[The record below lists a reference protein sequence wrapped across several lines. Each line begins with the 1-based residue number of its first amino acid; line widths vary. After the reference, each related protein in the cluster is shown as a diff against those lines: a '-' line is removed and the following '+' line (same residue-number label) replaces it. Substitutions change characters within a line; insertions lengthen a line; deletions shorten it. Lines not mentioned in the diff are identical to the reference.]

1 MVKPPKEISESF
13 GSAPL
18 EDDRMIDRAFFIQAK
33 VATTIKQHLVKK
45 GGMWG
50 QSSCVDLESLSFNLR
65 KS

>member
-45 GGMWG
+45 GGM
-50 QSSCVDLESLSFNLR
+50 
-65 KS
+65 